1 MKEALGKPREWESF
15 NLEKR
20 LTDKVTNLAEVFPV
34 FCRPHKHVVRGL
46 AAAGVLIV
54 RGPLSGTEAVD
65 EDCEVGKEC
74 RKEVLCV
81 RGP

>member
-1 MKEALGKPREWESF
+1 M
-15 NLEKR
+15 
-20 LTDKVTNLAEVFPV
+20 
-34 FCRPHKHVVRGL
+34 FCRPHKHAVRGL

-54 RGPLSGTEAVD
+54 SGLLSGTEAVD
-65 EDCEVGKEC
+65 EDCEDGKEC